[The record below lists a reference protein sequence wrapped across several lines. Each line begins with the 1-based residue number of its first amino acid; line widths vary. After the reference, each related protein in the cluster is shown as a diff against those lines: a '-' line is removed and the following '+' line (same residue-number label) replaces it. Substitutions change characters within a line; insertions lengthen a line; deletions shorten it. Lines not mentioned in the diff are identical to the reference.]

1 MCSRDN
7 ITCSHDIVDG
17 LAYCPECGELMCPE
31 CGSHDVDGVTRI
43 TGYLNAVSGFNA
55 AKAQELKD
63 RHRVNL
69 SDWSETI

>member
-1 MCSRDN
+1 
-7 ITCSHDIVDG
+7 
-17 LAYCPECGELMCPE
+17 MCPE